1 MYFQKILITIFY
13 SLNKKMIEIEIKYF
27 FYSLK
32 RKEFHEMMS
41 NKIVW
46 IKTKYV
52 TVIMGIS
59 IVDILFYKLKKQ
71 KREI

>member
-1 MYFQKILITIFY
+1 
-13 SLNKKMIEIEIKYF
+13 
-27 FYSLK
+27 
-32 RKEFHEMMS
+32 MMS

-59 IVDILFYKLKKQ
+59 IVDILFYKLKIEMKGDYNV
-71 KREI
+71 KKKIDEKIAEAKKK

>member
-1 MYFQKILITIFY
+1 
-13 SLNKKMIEIEIKYF
+13 
-27 FYSLK
+27 
-32 RKEFHEMMS
+32 MMS

>member
-1 MYFQKILITIFY
+1 
-13 SLNKKMIEIEIKYF
+13 
-27 FYSLK
+27 
-32 RKEFHEMMS
+32 MMS

-59 IVDILFYKLKKQ
+59 IVDILFYKLKNRNERRLQCQEKQ
-71 KREI
+71 